1 MNSIDVTN
9 RFGVL
14 ADFLKKELG
23 VTVPDVYYY
32 TKIAQW
38 EEWYEGYVP
47 EFHRTRVANGINVIQ
62 RDIYHLNMAKRVAED
77 WSSALLAEDLEI
89 KIESSDRNKSSIFVQ
104 GSKGDG
110 GVLGSND
117 FKNLLSQALES
128 AYALGTSAIV
138 LGINNIAV
146 DDSDNI
152 INNNDRSLSLQS
164 FDAMSILPISYDKN
178 KITECAF
185 ISSVVVKGS
194 ACNLLNIHMTSSTGY
209 VIMNY
214 VIDSKGRKLDAESLG
229 FVPFLETFSK
239 IPYFTILKPN
249 IVNNISKNTPLGI
262 SVYANAIDNL
272 KGTDTAYDACIRE
285 VITGQRIIFFNK
297 MLLMT
302 DDSGKSIVPND
313 CKQSYM
319 QFFGDDAFDV
329 KEFIKEFHTTLNT
342 EALNKELQNQ
352 LNMLSL
358 KCGLGA
364 HYYNFTQDG
373 VTTATEYIGERQDFQ
388 RNAVKNAGFVTSAV
402 RILVKAILSAGR
414 QFLNANVNPESK
426 VVVTI
431 PDNILVDDTALR
443 AQDREDVNSGLMTKV
458 EYRMKWYNET
468 LETATAAVSG
478 MKTVTTNNNT
488 EV

>member
-9 RFGVL
+9 RFSTL
-14 ADFLKKELG
+14 SEFLKEELG
-23 VTVPDVYYY
+23 VTIPDIPYY

-38 EEWYEGYVP
+38 EEWYKGYVA
-47 EFHRTRVANGINVIQ
+47 EFHRTRIANGVNVIQ
-62 RDIYHLNMAKRVAED
+62 RDIYRLNMAKRVAED
-77 WSSALLAEDLEI
+77 WASALLAEDLEI

-128 AYALGTSAIV
+128 SYALGTSAIV

-152 INNNDRSLSLQS
+152 INNSDRSLSLQS

-185 ISSVVVKGS
+185 LSDVVVKGS
-194 ACNLLNIHMTSSTGY
+194 TCTLINIHMTSPTGY

-214 VIDSKGRKLDAESLG
+214 IVDAKGKKLDAESLG

-239 IPYFTILKPN
+239 VPYFTILKPN
-249 IVNNISKNTPLGI
+249 IVNNISKITPLGI
-262 SVYANAIDNL
+262 SIYANAIDNL
-272 KGTDTAYDACIRE
+272 KGTDTAYDACVRE

-302 DDSGKSIVPND
+302 DDSGHSIVPND

-319 QFFGDDAFDV
+319 QFFGDDALSDV
-329 KEFIKEFHTTLNT
+329 KEFIKEFHPTLNT

-402 RILVKAILSAGR
+402 KTLVKAILSAGK
-414 QFLNANVNPESK
+414 QFLGANVNPESK
-426 VVVTI
+426 ITVNI
-431 PDNILVDDTALR
+431 PDNVLIDDSALR
-443 AQDREDVNSGLMTKV
+443 QQDRADVDSGLMTKV

-468 LETATAAVSG
+468 LETATAAVNG
-478 MKTVTTNNNT
+478 MKTANNT
-488 EV
+488 TEV

>member
-1 MNSIDVTN
+1 MNSIDITN
-9 RFGVL
+9 RFSVL
-14 ADFLKKELG
+14 AEFLKKELG
-23 VTVPDVYYY
+23 ITVPDVSYY

-38 EEWYEGYVP
+38 EEWYGGYVP
-47 EFHRTRVANGINVIQ
+47 EFHKTRVANGINVIQ

-89 KIESSDRNKSSIFVQ
+89 KIESSDRNKSSVFVQ

-117 FKNLLSQALES
+117 FKNLLSQALET

-185 ISSVVVKGS
+185 LSDVVVKGS
-194 ACNLLNIHMTSSTGY
+194 TCTLINIHMTSPTGY

-214 VIDSKGRKLDAESLG
+214 VVDAKGKKLDAESLG
-229 FVPFLETFSK
+229 FVPFLETLSK
-239 IPYFTILKPN
+239 VPYFTILKPN
-249 IVNNISKNTPLGI
+249 IVNNISKITPLGI

-272 KGTDTAYDACIRE
+272 KGTDTAFDACVRE

-302 DDSGKSIVPND
+302 DDSGHSIVPND

-319 QFFGDDAFDV
+319 QFFGDDALSDV
-329 KEFIKEFHTTLNT
+329 KEFIKEFHPTLNT
-342 EALNKELQNQ
+342 EGLDKELQNQ

-373 VTTATEYIGERQDFQ
+373 VTTATEYVGERQDFQ
-388 RNAVKNAGFVTSAV
+388 RNAIKNSGYLTSAV
-402 RILVKAILSAGR
+402 KTLIRAILSAGK
-414 QFLNANVNPESK
+414 QFLGANVNPDSK
-426 VVVTI
+426 IVVT
-431 PDNILVDDTALR
+431 
-443 AQDREDVNSGLMTKV
+443 AQDNVLADDITIREQDRIDVENGILSKA
-458 EYRMKWYNET
+458 EYRAKWHNET
-468 LETATAAVSG
+468 IEAATKAIGAIG
-478 MKTVTTNNNT
+478 TTPKDT
-488 EV
+488 EE

>member
-14 ADFLKKELG
+14 AEFLKKELG
-23 VTVPDVYYY
+23 VTVPDISYY

-47 EFHRTRVANGINVIQ
+47 EFHKTRVANGINVIQ

-89 KIESSDRNKSSIFVQ
+89 KIESSDRNKSSVFVQ

-117 FKNLLSQALES
+117 FKNLLSQALET

-152 INNNDRSLSLQS
+152 INNSDRSLSLQS

-194 ACNLLNIHMTSSTGY
+194 ACSLLNIHMTSPTGY

-214 VIDSKGRKLDAESLG
+214 VVDSKGRKLDAESLG

-249 IVNNISKNTPLGI
+249 IVNNISKNTPMGI
-262 SVYANAIDNL
+262 SVYANAISEL
-272 KGTDTAYDACIRE
+272 KGCDQCFDAAIRE

-319 QFFGDDAFDV
+319 QFFGDDALQDV
-329 KEFIKEFHTTLNT
+329 KEFIKEFHPTLNT
-342 EALNKELQNQ
+342 EALDKELQNQ
-352 LNMLSL
+352 LNLLSL
-358 KCGLGA
+358 KVGLGA

-373 VTTATEYIGERQDFQ
+373 VKTATEYVGERQDFQ

-402 RILVKAILSAGR
+402 KTLVKAILSAGR

-426 VVVTI
+426 ITVNI
-431 PDNILVDDTALR
+431 PDNVLIDDSALR
-443 AQDREDVNSGLMTKV
+443 QQDRADVDSGLMTKV

-468 LETATAAVSG
+468 LETATVAVNG
-478 MKTVTTNNNT
+478 MKTVNNNT